1 MNDLD
6 EPQPSSRADIVDSDI
21 PTNRVELNKNR
32 KEVFSNFHICSI

>member
-21 PTNRVELNKNR
+21 PANRLEFNKN
-32 KEVFSNFHICSI
+32 KK